1 MSKYGSND
9 VIHVDNLQLITQQ
22 RAGQF
27 ICRTDRTIRNLI
39 SKGLLT
45 GYIVKGVRGTLVDF
59 SELQQLVRKVPTVS
73 GRAMFGPD
81 AKVVRIGGGSRP
93 VVVAEADQ

>member
-1 MSKYGSND
+1 MSRYGTND

-27 ICRTDRTIRNLI
+27 IARTDRTIRNLI

-45 GYIVKGVRGTLVDF
+45 GYVVTGVRGTLVDF
-59 SELQQLVRKVPTVS
+59 TELQQLVRKIPTVD
-73 GRAMFGPD
+73 GRRAFGPN
-81 AKVVRIGGGSRP
+81 AKVVRIGAP
-93 VVVAEADQ
+93 AVVVAAGEDR